1 MGRTMHVRWQRDGSD
16 IRYTDGLFPNG
27 TTSSTREFRLYVQG
41 LKRAGYQTVLEKV
54 DQLFC

>member
-1 MGRTMHVRWQRDGSD
+1 MHVRWQRDGSD